1 MLSKKSAF
9 VPSLSQQQRN
19 VRYHVRSTLSSLQQ
33 PRTTIRLPT
42 MTTTTTMMN
51 SASVVVYEPMLPDS
65 TIVGGMIAVI
75 ILSIVAAIVW
85 NTQVV
90 PISRTKL
97 AISKSRGSV
106 RAYLE
111 DLRMDENVD
120 NKNMEFNNDDKSMEI
135 ESDDNLD
142 HDSETMETNIPS
154 TSNRRQNRSL
164 ERWLLTDWLQNL
176 DRQSTSSNGS
186 SSGRRRKDPAIPGF
200 LPKAKWN
207 SGDNPVLVTV
217 LIMMVGI
224 VIASVTERL
233 ATI

>member
-42 MTTTTTMMN
+42 MTTTMMN
-51 SASVVVYEPMLPDS
+51 SASVVVFEPMLPDS

-120 NKNMEFNNDDKSMEI
+120 NKNMEFNNGDKSMEL

-164 ERWLLTDWLQNL
+164 ERWLFTDWLQTL
-176 DRQSTSSNGS
+176 DRQSTSSN
-186 SSGRRRKDPAIPGF
+186 GRRRKDPAIPGF

>member
-42 MTTTTTMMN
+42 MTTTMMN
-51 SASVVVYEPMLPDS
+51 SASVVVFEPMLPDS
-65 TIVGGMIAVI
+65 TIVGGMIVVI

-120 NKNMEFNNDDKSMEI
+120 NKNMEFNNGDKSMEL

-164 ERWLLTDWLQNL
+164 ER
-176 DRQSTSSNGS
+176 
-186 SSGRRRKDPAIPGF
+186 
-200 LPKAKWN
+200 
-207 SGDNPVLVTV
+207 LVTN
-217 LIMMVGI
+217 
-224 VIASVTERL
+224 SRS
-233 ATI
+233 TINIIQWSPS